1 MECCSAACAISPP
14 ATLTRSRKSI
24 AFYSP
29 GKRGGVRMPR
39 DPLEPTVLPKISVV
53 ICTFNRH
60 GMHLEAIMSIEL
72 QDLPDQE
79 YELIIVDN
87 SDDLRAREQFR
98 DGLQISCAHRW
109 LDEARPGLSRARNIG
124 IHAARADLVAFLD
137 DDAKASSGWL
147 RHIIEAFSTN
157 EAAGVVGGPVRP

>member
-1 MECCSAACAISPP
+1 
-14 ATLTRSRKSI
+14 
-24 AFYSP
+24 
-29 GKRGGVRMPR
+29 MPR
-39 DPLEPTVLPKISVV
+39 DPMEPTVLPKISVV

-60 GMHLEAIMSIEL
+60 EMLLEAIMSIEL

-98 DGLQISCAHRW
+98 DGLQISCAHRC

-137 DDAKASSGWL
+137 DDARACIG
-147 RHIIEAFSTN
+147 
-157 EAAGVVGGPVRP
+157 